1 MADMVV
7 TGPSKDV
14 IKPESSD
21 AAETDKILP
30 RQAGP
35 SSSTPAILQDDVVV
49 DFRNLLNKIKE
60 EKAVSNT

>member
-7 TGPSKDV
+7 TGKDV

-21 AAETDKILP
+21 AVETDKILP
-30 RQAGP
+30 GQAGP
-35 SSSTPAILQDDVVV
+35 SSSTPASLQDDVVV